1 MPSLACRTL
10 RAHRHWMAGLLV
22 SLAGIGA
29 PAHAADMILKTP
41 DGRSVVLKDD
51 GTWAYQESTAAD
63 KPTEYKGP
71 QADLRLERKTE
82 RGAHCRLTFSLTN
95 NFPYEITHLIPNFS
109 VYRANGALHESVSA
123 SFQNLRP
130 TDRIERSV
138 DYTRITC
145 NEIARVQVVGGDRC
159 DMGELHK
166 FLEPNGQCLA
176 RLRVV
181 PSDVLPFGK

>member
-1 MPSLACRTL
+1 MPSLASRALPACRL
-10 RAHRHWMAGLLV
+10 WLASLLV
-22 SLAGIGA
+22 SLAGTSA
-29 PAHAADMILKTP
+29 PAQAADLILKAP
-41 DGRSVVLKDD
+41 DGRTVVLKDD

-63 KPTEYKGP
+63 KPEEYKGP
-71 QADLRLERKTE
+71 MADLRLERKTE

-95 NFPYEITHLIPNFS
+95 NLPYEITHLIPNFS

-138 DYTRITC
+138 DFTRITC
-145 NEIARVQVVGGDRC
+145 NEIVRVQVLGGDRC

-166 FLEPNGQCLA
+166 FLAPTGQCLA
-176 RLRVV
+176 RVRAV
-181 PSDVLPFGK
+181 PTDVLPFGK